1 LQLLQL
7 AASPA
12 AAELV
17 LPLIAPLFCMA
28 LCNHVLCLSVLN
40 PTASSTCCCHVC
52 SHGDACF
59 TEQHA
64 AQPTSYGTYLLLL
77 LLLLQ
82 VRFAQ
87 DQDFFY
93 AQYALLFSRL
103 AKMGHKNMDIMTVP
117 GM

>member
-1 LQLLQL
+1 
-7 AASPA
+7 
-12 AAELV
+12 
-17 LPLIAPLFCMA
+17 
-28 LCNHVLCLSVLN
+28 
-40 PTASSTCCCHVC
+40 VC
-52 SHGDACF
+52 SHDDAACF

-64 AQPTSYGTYLLLL
+64 AQPTSHGTHRLLLL
-77 LLLLQ
+77 LLL

-103 AKMGHKNMDIMTVP
+103 AKMGHKNIDIMTVP